1 MKRFLASLLVLAVIA
16 GGLYAY
22 WRRPP
27 TVELVSPVRGSA
39 AEVVY
44 ATGVVEPETWAAVT
58 SIVRARI
65 IDRCNCEGKIVER
78 GDVIAK
84 LDDTEARAVSQAIKV
99 RVDQSRRELD
109 RYAALLDRRVVSQAA
124 YDKAAAGLAQAE
136 SEFAAQAGRLA
147 DFLILAPIDG
157 TVLRED
163 TAVGEVAEPG
173 QVLVW
178 IGQPRPLIIVSEVN
192 EEDIRRIEVGQK
204 VVLKADAFPGE
215 LLNAM
220 VKSITLKGNPVTKTY
235 RVRHSLP
242 GDTPLFIG
250 MSVEANIIVRT
261 VADTLL
267 VPRAAI
273 NGDTILIVETGR
285 IVAREIATGI
295 VGIDKVEVLTGL
307 SQSDRVV
314 AVYTDDLKTGQ
325 RVAIAGDAGP

>member
-1 MKRFLASLLVLAVIA
+1 MKRFFAILLTLSVVV
-16 GGLYAY
+16 GGLYVFWY
-22 WRRPP
+22 RPP
-27 TVELVSPVRGSA
+27 AVDLVSPVRGSA

-65 IDRCNCEGKIVER
+65 IERCNCEGKQIKR
-78 GDVIAK
+78 GGVIAR
-84 LDDTEARAVSQAIKV
+84 LDDTAARAVSQAFKA
-99 RVDQSRRELD
+99 RVDQRRQELD
-109 RYAALLDRRVVSQAA
+109 RYATLLDRRVVSQAA
-124 YDKAAAGLAQAE
+124 YDKAVGDLAQAE
-136 SEFAAQAGRLA
+136 GDLAAQAGRLA

-163 TAVGEVAEPG
+163 TAVGEAAEPG

-215 LLNAM
+215 ALDAT
-220 VKSITLKGNPVTKTY
+220 VKSITLKGDPVTKTY
-235 RVRHSLP
+235 RVRHALP

-250 MSVEANIIVRT
+250 MSVEANIVVRT

-267 VPRAAI
+267 IPRAAVHD
-273 NGDTILIVETGR
+273 GAILIVESGR
-285 IVAREIATGI
+285 IVTREIEIGI
-295 VGIDKVEVLTGL
+295 IGVDKVEILNGL
-307 SQSDRVV
+307 SEKDRVV
-314 AVYTDDLKTGQ
+314 AVYADDLKAGQ
-325 RVAIAGDAGP
+325 RVAIAGDAGL

>member
-1 MKRFLASLLVLAVIA
+1 MKRFFAIFLTLSVIA
-16 GGLYAY
+16 GGLYAF
-22 WRRPP
+22 WHRPP
-27 TVELVSPVRGSA
+27 AVDLVSPVRGSA

-65 IDRCNCEGKIVER
+65 TDRCNCESKKVKR

-84 LDDTEARAVSQAIKV
+84 LDDTAARAVSQAIKA
-99 RVDQSRRELD
+99 RVDQYRKELN
-109 RYAALLDRRVVSQAA
+109 RYATLLDRRIVSQAA
-124 YDKAAAGLAQAE
+124 YDKAASDLAQAKGDL
-136 SEFAAQAGRLA
+136 AAEAGRLA
-147 DFLILAPIDG
+147 DFLIRAPIDG

-215 LLNAM
+215 ALDAV
-220 VKSITLKGNPVTKTY
+220 VKSITLKGDPVTKTY
-235 RVRHSLP
+235 RVRHALP

-250 MSVEANIIVRT
+250 MSVEANIVVRT

-267 VPRAAI
+267 VPRAAV
-273 NGDTILIVETGR
+273 NDGTVLIVETGR
-285 IVAREIATGI
+285 IAAREIELGI
-295 VGIDKVEVLTGL
+295 VGIDKVEVLAGL
-307 SQSDRVV
+307 SESDRVV
-314 AVYTDDLKTGQ
+314 AVYTDDLKAGQ
-325 RVAIAGDAGP
+325 RVDVNGDAGL

>member
-1 MKRFLASLLVLAVIA
+1 LVALSVIA
-16 GGLYAY
+16 GGLYAF
-22 WRRPP
+22 WHRPP
-27 TVELVSPVRGSA
+27 AIDLVSPVRGSA

-65 IDRCNCEGKIVER
+65 IDRCNCEGKKVKR
-78 GDVIAK
+78 GDVIAR
-84 LDDTEARAVSQAIKV
+84 LDDTAARAVSQAFKA
-99 RVDQSRRELD
+99 RVDQRRKELD
-109 RYAALLDRRVVSQAA
+109 RYGTLLDRRVVSQAA
-124 YDKAAAGLAQAE
+124 YDKTAGDLAQAE
-136 SEFAAQAGRLA
+136 GDLAAQAGRLA

-163 TAVGEVAEPG
+163 TTVGEAAEPG

-215 LLNAM
+215 VLDAM
-220 VKSITLKGNPVTKTY
+220 VKSITLKGDPVTKTY
-235 RVRHSLP
+235 RVRHALP
-242 GDTPLFIG
+242 DDTPLFIG
-250 MSVEANIIVRT
+250 MSVEANIVVRI

-285 IVAREIATGI
+285 IAAREIEIGI
-295 VGIDKVEVLTGL
+295 VGINKVEVLTGL
-307 SQSDRVV
+307 SQSDRIV
-314 AVYTDDLKTGQ
+314 AVYTDDLKVGQ